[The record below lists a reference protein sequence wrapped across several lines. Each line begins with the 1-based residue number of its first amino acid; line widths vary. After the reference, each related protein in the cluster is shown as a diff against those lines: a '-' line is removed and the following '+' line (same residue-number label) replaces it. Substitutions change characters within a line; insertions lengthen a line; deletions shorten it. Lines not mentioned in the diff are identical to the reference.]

1 MLNKAEYKKQ
11 IIDSLY
17 KVMCTGTSTQ
27 SDNKVTNN
35 DYFKR
40 RVLGFRAE
48 MEFEQ
53 AVKGSTNFKFLE
65 GGMFLSPRL
74 DGSREM
80 KNYFLYVTFDSLPP
94 EEYRQ
99 IYDQISRWDEVKKMI
114 YMQINLD
121 DWGEEK
127 FLVNTGDKKEE
138 TNILVPAYEHYD
150 FDNESGFVK
159 TNANDFSS
167 ILSIG
172 KERKNNAPRFKLRKR
187 EQFDYFDR
195 YELDTLKKI
204 YANRYFLDNKKR
216 DVVMNTID
224 LDGFILDNRNT
235 FIVEVKEKSPI
246 KDSKHPEDEEKWLY
260 GWDTR
265 RLLWYKYI
273 QQQIGLNVLYNILQ
287 IDNRDDRNFV
297 KWDSVF
303 LNDFLR
309 SVSWSNVRGGGG
321 GEDTLTVPYG
331 HFSDLKDAL
340 SRDA

>member
-1 MLNKAEYKKQ
+1 
-11 IIDSLY
+11 
-17 KVMCTGTSTQ
+17 
-27 SDNKVTNN
+27 
-35 DYFKR
+35 
-40 RVLGFRAE
+40 
-48 MEFEQ
+48 
-53 AVKGSTNFKFLE
+53 
-65 GGMFLSPRL
+65 
-74 DGSREM
+74 
-80 KNYFLYVTFDSLPP
+80 
-94 EEYRQ
+94 
-99 IYDQISRWDEVKKMI
+99 
-114 YMQINLD
+114 
-121 DWGEEK
+121 
-127 FLVNTGDKKEE
+127 
-138 TNILVPAYEHYD
+138 
-150 FDNESGFVK
+150 
-159 TNANDFSS
+159 
-167 ILSIG
+167 
-172 KERKNNAPRFKLRKR
+172 
-187 EQFDYFDR
+187 
-195 YELDTLKKI
+195 
-204 YANRYFLDNKKR
+204 
-216 DVVMNTID
+216 MNTID